1 MVFFHAVLQIIGW
14 GHDRQIGGRPIQ
26 HSRQWPRLSRYNRTV
41 QATMTVAPTVIGT
54 GRNRDSQAAPTVR
67 QSVKMAIVL
76 LPVQKRGS
84 NLKRM
89 ARGAWIGPRR
99 SAWWT
104 CQLKM
109 TAKTISYARRSPV
122 AMRWVSGLFANGGML
137 ST

>member
-1 MVFFHAVLQIIGW
+1 MDFFYGVLQTIGW
-14 GHDRQIGGRPIQ
+14 GHDRQIGGRPI
-26 HSRQWPRLSRYNRTV
+26 RRLPPMAAVSQYNRTV

-54 GRNRDSQAAPTVR
+54 GKNRDSQPAPTVR

-109 TAKTISYARRSPV
+109 TAKTILYARRSPV